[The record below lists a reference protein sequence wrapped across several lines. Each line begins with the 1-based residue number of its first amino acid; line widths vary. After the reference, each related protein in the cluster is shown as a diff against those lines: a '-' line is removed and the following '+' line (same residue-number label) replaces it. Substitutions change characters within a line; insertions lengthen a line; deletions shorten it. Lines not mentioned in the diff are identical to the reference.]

1 MRHLIFVSWAVFA
14 LLTLAALS
22 LSPGTADVPA
32 RAAVPSGGSHLFP
45 AFVDVGP
52 VH

>member
-1 MRHLIFVSWAVFA
+1 MRHLIFVSWTVFA

-22 LSPGTADVPA
+22 LSPGQADVPA
-32 RAAVPSGGSHLFP
+32 RAAAPSAGSHLFP

-52 VH
+52 IH